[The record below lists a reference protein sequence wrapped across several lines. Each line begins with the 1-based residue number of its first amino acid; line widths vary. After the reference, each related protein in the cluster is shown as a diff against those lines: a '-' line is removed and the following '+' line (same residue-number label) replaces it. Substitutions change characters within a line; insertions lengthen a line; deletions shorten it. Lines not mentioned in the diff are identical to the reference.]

1 MPTVAR
7 EVDTMTK
14 AEVKPGK
21 VIGAAAGFVGAMTQ
35 ATGDSTMGAQQLLL
49 LMALYIH
56 GELNQIDLPRY
67 TGVEKSANS
76 RNLARLG
83 EGSWVDKGQG
93 KRHEPGLGLVEG
105 YDEPTD
111 RRIKKVRLTPKGR
124 VVLEEAAKQA
134 ALFLV

>member
-1 MPTVAR
+1 
-7 EVDTMTK
+7 MTK
-14 AEVKPGK
+14 ADIKPGK
-21 VIGAAAGFVGAMTQ
+21 IIGATAGFIGAMTQ
-35 ATGDSTMGAQQLLL
+35 ATGESTMGAQQILLL
-49 LMALYIH
+49 LALYIN
-56 GELNQIDLPRY
+56 GELNQIDLPKY

-83 EGSWVDKGQG
+83 EGAWIDKGQG

-105 YDEPTD
+105 YEEPTD

-134 ALFLV
+134 AVYLS